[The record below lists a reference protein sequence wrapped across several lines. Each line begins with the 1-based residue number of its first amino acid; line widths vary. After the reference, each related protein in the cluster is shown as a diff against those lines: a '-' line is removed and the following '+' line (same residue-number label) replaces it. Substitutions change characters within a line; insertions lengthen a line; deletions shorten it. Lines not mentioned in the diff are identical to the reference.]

1 MQPYPPPS
9 HPAHNLLRLS
19 LLAGAVFLFAGCSLS
34 SQLTRSMSKSIGKP
48 FSEVVREHGQ
58 RPVFGPTRESNNR
71 YRYTYKYY
79 RTRYAGTENLGTYN
93 NPGIGTGRTTYFA
106 HVCYARDL
114 IQTYWTDANGIVVDG
129 TWHLSREWRIDC
141 NER

>member
-1 MQPYPPPS
+1 MQAHPPPA
-9 HPAHNLLRLS
+9 HPARNLLRLG
-19 LLAGAVFLFAGCSLS
+19 LIAGAVFLFAGCSLS
-34 SQLTRSMSKSIGKP
+34 SQLNRSMRKSVGKP

-58 RPVFGPTRESNNR
+58 RPVFGPTRDGNL

-79 RTRYAGTENLGTYN
+79 RTRYAGTENLGTYQ

-114 IQTYWTDANGIVVDG
+114 IQTYWTDANDIVVDW
-129 TWHLSREWRIDC
+129 TWLLSREWRINC
-141 NER
+141 NEI